1 MPGVY
6 DKKGFVMEQKNLG
19 LSLFVPGIWVSSI
32 VWFLVYTL
40 FSPVLFFAMLFSPS
54 LDEITEQIVDA
65 LPFELEI

>member
-1 MPGVY
+1 
-6 DKKGFVMEQKNLG
+6 MEQKNLG